1 MEQTDEDLNGIL
13 EYEFN
18 RVKEQKLEE
27 YGITIKLEK
36 ENDFTKWIVTLIAP
50 EDSDYNGAKYE
61 VLVEFKNDYPYN
73 NPEFTF
79 RSKIYHCNVD
89 NEGKLKVNWLMRG
102 MKIDYI
108 LPRLLTLFYIQDDT
122 DEKDEKCK
130 LHKENIEEF
139 KENIR
144 KNVKE
149 NPNK

>member
-13 EYEFN
+13 DYEFK

-50 EDSDYNGAKYE
+50 EDSDYKGAKYE

-144 KNVKE
+144 KNVEE